1 MKLSHFTNLLET
13 HPETPFHLVLP
24 GDNTVPVSFHITEV
38 GHVTKTFIDCG
49 GTLHTVESCQLQ
61 AWVYTDT
68 QHRLLAG
75 KMAGALNLARAKGVL
90 PDAEDLDVEIEYEDS
105 AISQYTVESFAVS
118 ESAVVFTL
126 AGKHTDCLAKELCVP
141 NSFAL
146 LMAAGGAASCGCGPG
161 GCG

>member
-1 MKLSHFTNLLET
+1 MKLSQFTSLLEA
-13 HPETPFHLVLP
+13 HPDTPFHLVLP
-24 GDNTVPVSFHITEV
+24 GENTLPASFHITEV
-38 GHVTKTFIDCG
+38 GHVTKKFIDCG

-75 KMAGALNLARAKGVL
+75 KMVSVLNLARAKGVL
-90 PDAEDLDVEIEYEDS
+90 PDTNDLDVEIEYEDA
-105 AISQYTVESFAVS
+105 AISQYMVESFAVS

-141 NSFAL
+141 NSLAL
-146 LMAAGGAASCGCGPG
+146 PMAAGEEAGCGCGPG
-161 GCG
+161 CC